1 MVITVS
7 VVVLS
12 LYLIMQV
19 IRSTFLEEFVS
30 LELIWTNGNVTYP
43 LNENSTDDIMC

>member
-1 MVITVS
+1 M
-7 VVVLS
+7 LS
-12 LYLIMQV
+12 SSQEL
-19 IRSTFLEEFVS
+19 VS